1 MRTYEL
7 LVLVRPDCDDEQI
20 ASIIARYTDVI
31 ANHEGSVTTAE
42 KWAKRR
48 LAYEIDRVREG
59 IYLIFVFKGTAQLA
73 DELDR
78 LLKIDQEVMRH
89 MICRIDHQEQL
100 ERKFRQKR
108 TRGQERRREPDARG
122 QAQAAEAAVVSGDT
136 GKEDSKEN

>member
-7 LVLVRPDCDDEQI
+7 LILVRPDYDDEKI
-20 ASIIARYTDVI
+20 TSVIARYTDVI
-31 ANHEGSVTTAE
+31 TNLQGSVTTAE

-59 IYLIFVFKGTAQLA
+59 IYLIIVFKGTAQLA

-89 MICRIDHQEQL
+89 MICRIDHIEEVEQ
-100 ERKFRQKR
+100 KFRQKR
-108 TRGQERRREPDARG
+108 TRGQERRREPDAKG
-122 QAQAAEAAVVSGDT
+122 QAAPESAVVSDDT
-136 GKEDSKEN
+136 GNEGSNGN